1 MVLKQR
7 TTSTFTSKKI
17 FGSYFS
23 SNQTFEKVK
32 TIAIRVK
39 LIHLIVISNSQ
50 QISRRSQTLQILK
63 GEAKEDQRTM
73 LQ

>member
-1 MVLKQR
+1 LELIIVVSMVLKQR

-32 TIAIRVK
+32 TVIENIHFTLD
-39 LIHLIVISNSQ
+39 LI
-50 QISRRSQTLQILK
+50 
-63 GEAKEDQRTM
+63 M
-73 LQ
+73 